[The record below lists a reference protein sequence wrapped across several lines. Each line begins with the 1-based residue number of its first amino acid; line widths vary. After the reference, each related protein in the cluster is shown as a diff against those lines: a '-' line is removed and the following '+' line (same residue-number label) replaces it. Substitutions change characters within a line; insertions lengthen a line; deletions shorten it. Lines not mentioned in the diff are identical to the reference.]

1 MNNNKS
7 NFNQLI
13 RVRVLLLL
21 LLYFLLIIYFI
32 IILLLHYYNFFFS
45 SMLSDHLCQKYNKI
59 SPLIIIPR

>member
-21 LLYFLLIIYFI
+21 LLYFLLIIYYYI
-32 IILLLHYYNFFFS
+32 IITS
-45 SMLSDHLCQKYNKI
+45 S
-59 SPLIIIPR
+59 SPLCSLIISVKNIIKYLLSS

>member
-21 LLYFLLIIYFI
+21 YFLLIIYYYYYI
-32 IILLLHYYNFFFS
+32 IITLLNFFFS
-45 SMLSDHLCQKYNKI
+45 SMLSDHLSVKNIIKYLL
-59 SPLIIIPR
+59 SS